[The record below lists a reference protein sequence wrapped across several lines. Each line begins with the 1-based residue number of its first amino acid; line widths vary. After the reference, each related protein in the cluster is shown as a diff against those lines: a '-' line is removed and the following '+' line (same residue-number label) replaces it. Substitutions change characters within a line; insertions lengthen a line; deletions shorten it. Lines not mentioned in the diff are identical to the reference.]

1 MKIITARR
9 MADAVI
15 LYMSEVVGA
24 TVPTNEVTDAD
35 RARWRRELTEKLLG
49 VADAEGI

>member
-24 TVPTNEVTDAD
+24 MVPIEVVTDAD
-35 RARWRRELTEKLLG
+35 RARWRKEIAEKLLD